1 LIDFVENVVYLELR
15 FKSNA
20 VAALQAYESSFLF
33 DCYLKPV
40 MIGSDFDHL
49 Y

>member
-1 LIDFVENVVYLELR
+1 MLLTFNFGFE
-15 FKSNA
+15 SNA
-20 VAALQAYESSFLF
+20 VAALQAYGSSILF

-40 MIGSDFDHL
+40 VIVSDFGHL